1 MGVTGLWKLL
11 EPSGKPVPLETLEN
25 KVLAIDISIW
35 LHQVVKGFQDSKG
48 GTIPHAHLL
57 GLFHRLC
64 KLLFYRIKPV
74 FVFDGGV
81 PALKRQTIKKRHE
94 TKKQFLNTAD
104 RLQELLLEALAKEK
118 VVQQVLGDS
127 APLLTKSPKKKVEE
141 EQKPNRDDM
150 FKLPPLESPPTTSLD
165 DTFEEK
171 KVSALNLHSVDVN
184 SAAFKA
190 LPADKR
196 YEILTDIKETRKQS
210 SWGRLHELPVQSNDF
225 ANFQMARLLKR
236 RQVQLSLEEAEK
248 DMGGVTLSFSELE
261 KMLTEE
267 GVLAA
272 ASKDKGQRI
281 ANDNVTKFVFV
292 RDLKKAFEEAKK
304 TEAKDTGESG
314 QSSSTSN
321 SEPSELGTEFES
333 DLQKAIAMSLE
344 EDEPDEDEDEHG
356 GVKMSEAQ
364 KKFLKGAAKSLAR
377 TYMMEFGGMSSE
389 DVEELFKESEE
400 ESPTVEVTQIDFE
413 AGQKKIPEEKIESI
427 SSDSDSDLEEV
438 PMEEN
443 GSLEVVINPNEIKE
457 SLEDDL
463 FSDIFAKEEEGVP
476 VSETNSSEVV
486 KNPEE
491 IATSLKPLEIAQTED
506 PLEVKNTPEIVVDQ
520 KEVEKIFIAAKEAE
534 SLKIPDQDVKVS
546 EETPEKEEETKIKL
560 PIETQLDTQRRIR
573 EELRQQ
579 KEETK
584 IKLPIETQL
593 DTQKSILEELRQQK
607 YSIPSI
613 TLDDLAVGQEDA
625 IKEASQGII
634 EISDTEEEKTP
645 TKPKKSLDDYF
656 TVTPGRQKEK
666 KDEQSDE
673 DVPKVKSPFFVKK
686 SPRSEKKSPGKL
698 SSAEKKPIVAK
709 ELFPESG
716 IKSQEP
722 LELTEENREKLKEM
736 REDFAKDAK
745 QLETER
751 NKQERLG
758 VSITDKMSH
767 ECKELLRLFGIPY
780 VVAPMEAE
788 AQCAFMNA
796 IQLTDGTITDDSDI
810 WLFGGQTVYK
820 NFFDQ
825 RKHVLE
831 YKMEKIEKLFKVDRN
846 KLIQMAMLV
855 GSDYTIGINGIGA
868 VTALEI
874 LAQFPGTES
883 YDTDVARLSG
893 LKSFKEWWY
902 GSRHTSSKRSVL
914 KGKLNN
920 IVITD
925 GFPSIQVLQAY
936 LYPDVDDSKEAFV
949 WGSPDVESIRELAKK
964 KFGWPRSRT
973 DELLDPVLKKLKDRK
988 VQPSIKN
995 YFNILTPHHTTEMKV
1010 SKRVRKAI
1018 NSLSGETSAPSEAAE
1033 EEPKKPR
1040 KRATKKSE
1048 NGKKEEKAPLK
1059 RRSTEPI
1066 PSTSR
1071 GIEKIPR
1078 IPNTKLKIPQREKD
1092 QKEAQD
1098 KMKKA
1103 IEVFKKKNA

>member
-141 EQKPNRDDM
+141 EQKPSRDDM

-463 FSDIFAKEEEGVP
+463 FSDIFAKEEEEAP

-491 IATSLKPLEIAQTED
+491 IGTSLKPLKITPTED
-506 PLEVKNTPEIVVDQ
+506 PAVLEVKNTPEILVDQ
-520 KEVEKIFIAAKEAE
+520 NEVEKIFIAAKEGE

-546 EETPEKEEETKIKL
+546 EETPEKGEETIIKL
-560 PIETQLDTQRRIR
+560 PIETQLDTQRSIL

-579 KEETK
+579 KEETI

-607 YSIPSI
+607 DSIPSI
-613 TLDDLAVGQEDA
+613 TLDDLTIDQENA

-656 TVTPGRQKEK
+656 TVTPGRRKEK

-709 ELFPESG
+709 ELFPEGS

-831 YKMEKIEKLFKVDRN
+831 YRMEKIEKLFKVDRN

-925 GFPSIQVLQAY
+925 GFPSIQ
-936 LYPDVDDSKEAFV
+936 
-949 WGSPDVESIRELAKK
+949 LAKK

-1018 NSLSGETSAPSEAAE
+1018 NSLSGETSAPSDMAVD
-1033 EEPKKPR
+1033 EPKKPR
-1040 KRATKKSE
+1040 KRTTKKSE

>member
-1 MGVTGLWKLL
+1 M
-11 EPSGKPVPLETLEN
+11 
-25 KVLAIDISIW
+25 
-35 LHQVVKGFQDSKG
+35 KGFQDSKG

-141 EQKPNRDDM
+141 EQKPSRDDM
-150 FKLPPLESPPTTSLD
+150 FKLPPLESPPTTTSLD

-304 TEAKDTGESG
+304 TEIKDTGEVG
-314 QSSSTSN
+314 QGPSTSN

-333 DLQKAIAMSLE
+333 DLQRAIAMSLE
-344 EDEPDEDEDEHG
+344 EEPDIDEEEEEHLDG

-413 AGQKKIPEEKIESI
+413 AKKKKIPEEKIENI

-443 GSLEVVINPNEIKE
+443 GSLEVVINSSEIKE

-463 FSDIFAKEEEGVP
+463 FSDIFAKEEETP
-476 VSETNSSEVV
+476 AAPISETNTSEVV
-486 KNPEE
+486 INSEE
-491 IATSLKPLEIAQTED
+491 IGTSLKPLELIQTED
-506 PLEVKNTPEIVVDQ
+506 PAVLEEKNTPEVVVDQ
-520 KEVEKIFIAAKEAE
+520 NEVEKIFKAAKEVE

-546 EETPEKEEETKIKL
+546 EETPENKEGEKIKIPL
-560 PIETQLDTQRRIR
+560 ETV
-573 EELRQQ
+573 
-579 KEETK
+579 
-584 IKLPIETQL
+584 PV
-593 DTQKSILEELRQQK
+593 DTQKSILEELRKQK

-613 TLDDLAVGQEDA
+613 TLDDLTIGQENA
-625 IKEASQGII
+625 IKESSQGII

-656 TVTPGRQKEK
+656 TVTPGRRKEK
-666 KDEQSDE
+666 KDEQSEE

-686 SPRSEKKSPGKL
+686 SPKSEKKSPGKP

-709 ELFPESG
+709 ELFPEGS

-736 REDFAKDAK
+736 REDLAKDAK

-831 YKMEKIEKLFKVDRN
+831 YRMEKIEKLFKVDRN

-883 YDTDVARLSG
+883 GDTDGARLSG
-893 LKSFKEWWY
+893 LKSFKEWWH

-964 KFGWPRSRT
+964 KFGWTRSRT

-1018 NSLSGETSAPSEAAE
+1018 NSLSGETSAPSKAE

-1040 KRATKKSE
+1040 KRATKKTE
-1048 NGKKEEKAPLK
+1048 NGKKEEKATLK